1 MRRFSFSSLRFRLL
15 IIVLL
20 AIVPAFGLILYDA
33 SEQRKLAI
41 NMAYEEAMRLARL
54 VDNLHENIIKDAQV
68 LLATIAQLPEIRQGS
83 LAQCNTLMTDLVK
96 TFSFYANL
104 GIVDSKGYT
113 FCNAVDPKSRAYAGD
128 RPRFQRAIK
137 KKKFSI
143 GEYVIGRIT
152 DRPVL
157 VCGYPVFDSVGQV

>member
-54 VDNLHENIIKDAQV
+54 VDNLHENIIKDAKYS
-68 LLATIAQLPEIRQGS
+68 LLQLHNSQKSAKAVWRNAIRS
-83 LAQCNTLMTDLVK
+83 
-96 TFSFYANL
+96 
-104 GIVDSKGYT
+104 
-113 FCNAVDPKSRAYAGD
+113 
-128 RPRFQRAIK
+128 
-137 KKKFSI
+137 
-143 GEYVIGRIT
+143 
-152 DRPVL
+152 
-157 VCGYPVFDSVGQV
+157 